1 VIRPRLGD
9 SAADPLLV
17 TGVLGAAAL
26 LRRLRALL
34 TELAADGDR
43 GAAAAQAR
51 EGAEACEV
59 AEAREVSEARELT
72 DVVNVV
78 LGLAALAAAIEH
90 RLPDCP
96 APATAAPATERE
108 PINLLVK
115 ELLR

>member
-1 VIRPRLGD
+1 MIRPRRGD

-26 LRRLRALL
+26 LRQVRALL
-34 TELAADGDR
+34 AELAADGDR
-43 GAAAAQAR
+43 GADDP
-51 EGAEACEV
+51 GDEV
-59 AEAREVSEARELT
+59 AEPA
-72 DVVNVV
+72 DVVDVV

-90 RLPDCP
+90 RLPDSP
-96 APATAAPATERE
+96 APAAASAAERE

>member
-1 VIRPRLGD
+1 MIRPRRGD

-26 LRRLRALL
+26 LRRVRALL
-34 TELAADGDR
+34 AELAADGEL
-43 GAAAAQAR
+43 GADER
-51 EGAEACEV
+51 RDEACE
-59 AEAREVSEARELT
+59 LG
-72 DVVNVV
+72 DVVDMV

-90 RLPDCP
+90 RLPDSP
-96 APATAAPATERE
+96 APAAVAPSAERE